1 MYLSRFL
8 KKLIKKDGFI
18 LIDANLNKHVIGK
31 PQKENPITL
40 KLLDKKLHYK
50 LLLFPDL

>member
-8 KKLIKKDGFI
+8 EKLIKKDGFV
-18 LIDANLNKHVIGK
+18 LIDANLKKYIIGK
-31 PQKENPITL
+31 PQKKNPITL

-50 LLLFPDL
+50 FFL